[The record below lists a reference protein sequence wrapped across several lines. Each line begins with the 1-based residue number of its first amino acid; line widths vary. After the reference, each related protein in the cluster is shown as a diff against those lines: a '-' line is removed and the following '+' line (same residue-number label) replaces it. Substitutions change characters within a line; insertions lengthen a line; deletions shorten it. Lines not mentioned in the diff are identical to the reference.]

1 LWLDQPIAIVGAGA
15 VAQALGQLL
24 LRRGAKVVALA
35 SRTRHTAERAAKFI
49 GPTVQVVTITELP
62 LLARRLLV
70 ATSDN
75 AIEPV
80 ARMLAEAGMST
91 GVALHMCGAKGPEA
105 LGPLR
110 LRGVACGVLHP
121 LQTIVTPEQGA
132 RDLLGVTF
140 GVAGDHDAVE
150 WAEEIVKGLDGKP
163 LRIKADRLGSYH
175 AAAVMSSNALVAVID
190 AAVVLMMRAGIEEQ
204 AALKALAPIARASL
218 ENILRL
224 GPRTALTGP
233 IARGDVS
240 TVTAHMDALA
250 TAPPAIAALYRA
262 VAEQLLVISRQRDL
276 PAPTLRA
283 LQAAIQSRK
292 VDSANDEPGPD
303 N

>member
-24 LRRGAKVVALA
+24 LHRGANVVALA
-35 SRTRHTAERAAKFI
+35 SRTRHTAGRAAKFI
-49 GPTVQVVTITELP
+49 GPTVQVVAIPELP
-62 LLARRLLV
+62 QLARRLLI

-75 AIEPV
+75 SIGQV
-80 ARMLAEAGMST
+80 AQMLAEAGMST
-91 GVALHMCGAKGPEA
+91 GVALHTCGAKGPEA

-132 RDLLGVTF
+132 RDLVGVMF
-140 GVAGDHDAVE
+140 GVAGDPVAVE
-150 WAEEIVKGLDGKP
+150 WAEEIVKVLDGGP
-163 LRIKADRLGSYH
+163 LRVKADRLGSYH
-175 AAAVMSSNALVAVID
+175 AGAVMSSNALVAVID

-204 AALKALAPIARASL
+204 AALTALEPIARASL

-240 TVTAHMDALA
+240 TVTAHIDALA
-250 TAPPAIAALYRA
+250 TAPPAVAALYRA
-262 VAEQLLVISRQRDL
+262 VAEQLLVISRERGL

-283 LQAAIQSRK
+283 LQSAIQTRK
-292 VDSANDEPGPD
+292 VDRANDEPGPD

>member
-35 SRTRHTAERAAKFI
+35 SRTRHTAERAANFI
-49 GPTVQVVTITELP
+49 GPTVRVVTITELP

-80 ARMLAEAGMST
+80 AQMLAEAGMSA
-91 GVALHMCGAKGPEA
+91 GVALHTCGAKGPEA

-121 LQTIVTPEQGA
+121 LQTIVTPEQGV
-132 RDLLGVTF
+132 RDLVGVTF

-163 LRIKADRLGSYH
+163 LRIKADELGKYH

-204 AALKALAPIARASL
+204 AALTALAPIARASL

-224 GPRTALTGP
+224 GPRRALTGP

-240 TVTAHMDALA
+240 TVTAHMDAIA

-262 VAEQLLVISRQRDL
+262 VAEQLLMISQQRGL

-283 LQAAIQSRK
+283 LLAAIQSRK
-292 VDSANDEPGPD
+292 VDSVNDEPGPD